1 MPRPIDATPFVADSL
16 PLLSVVM
23 PSLNQGRFL
32 AEAVRSVLDQPV
44 EGVELVVVDGGST
57 DDTVEQLAALAVQ
70 YPGRLRWTSGPDDGP
85 AQAINRAVALA
96 RGSVIGWLNSDD
108 LYEPGTIQRALDHLT
123 EKPADV
129 MVYGEAT
136 HVDVSGDLIGPYP
149 TQGPQTPLAEFANG
163 CFICQPTV
171 FVRRDV
177 WAAAGGLD
185 ESLRTAFDFDLWLKL
200 FKAFPGR
207 IGHLPQLQARS
218 RLHEGGITLR
228 MRERVALEGMQLIHR
243 HLGVAP
249 PGWLLTHFAEL
260 CAEHP
265 FQPEPVQL
273 ADAMHR
279 LVDQAAAWLASDAVH
294 MLRQRIAND
303 RPLQL
308 ATPHVYVGVH
318 PDGWACRVLEVRLR
332 QPEQPYSAVVLR
344 CRHASPAGGA
354 LRIEVTT
361 PGLAPQRLELSGP
374 GLFNIVLSV
383 AGADQLA
390 GARVIYRVVC
400 QDTFVPAAG
409 DAGSSDERE
418 LAFLVEACDPV
429 G

>member
-1 MPRPIDATPFVADSL
+1 MSPAADSLPL

-44 EGVELVVVDGGST
+44 GGIELVVVDGGSA

-96 RGSVIGWLNSDD
+96 RGAVIGWLNSDD
-108 LYEPGTIQRALDHLT
+108 LYEPGAIQRSLDHLAG
-123 EKPADV
+123 KPADV

-136 HVDVSGDLIGPYP
+136 HVDVDGNPIGPYP
-149 TQGPQTPLAEFANG
+149 TKHPQTPLAEFANG

-171 FVRRDV
+171 FVRRDA
-177 WAAAGGLD
+177 WEAAGGLD

-200 FKAFPGR
+200 FKAYPGR
-207 IGHLPQLQARS
+207 IGHLPQRQARS

-279 LVDQAAAWLASDAVH
+279 LVDQAAAWLAPDAVH

-308 ATPHVYVGVH
+308 ATPHVYVDVH
-318 PDGWACRVLEVRLR
+318 PDGWAGRVLEVRLR
-332 QPEQPYSAVVLR
+332 QPDLPYSAMVLR
-344 CRHASPAGGA
+344 CHHASPVGGA

-361 PGLAPQRLELSGP
+361 PGLAPQHIELMGP
-374 GLFNIVLSV
+374 GWFNIVLPV
-383 AGADQLA
+383 AKADQLA
-390 GARVIYRVVC
+390 GARVTYRVVC
-400 QDTFVPAAG
+400 QDTFVPAQVDEGRG
-409 DAGSSDERE
+409 DTRE
-418 LAFLVEACDPV
+418 LAFLVEGCEPV
-429 G
+429 A

>member
-1 MPRPIDATPFVADSL
+1 MSPAADSLPL

-44 EGVELVVVDGGST
+44 EGIELVVVDGGSA
-57 DDTVEQLAALAVQ
+57 DDTVEQLAALAAQ
-70 YPGRLRWTSGPDDGP
+70 YPGRLRWNSGPDDGP

-108 LYEPGTIQRALDHLT
+108 LYEPGAIQRALDHLAG
-123 EKPADV
+123 KPADV

-136 HVDVSGDLIGPYP
+136 HVDVDGHLIGPYP
-149 TQGPQTPLAEFANG
+149 TQGPQTTLAEFSNG

-171 FVRRDV
+171 FVQRDA
-177 WAAAGGLD
+177 WAAVGGLD

-200 FKAFPGR
+200 FKAYPGR

-218 RLHEGGITLR
+218 RLHEGGITMR

-249 PGWLLTHFAEL
+249 PGWLLTHFGEL
-260 CAEHP
+260 CAAHP
-265 FQPEPVQL
+265 FQPEPVKL
-273 ADAMHR
+273 VDAMHR
-279 LVDQAAAWLASDAVH
+279 LVDQAAAWLAPDAMH
-294 MLRQRIAND
+294 MLRQRIATD

-308 ATPHVYVGVH
+308 ATPHVYVDVH
-318 PDGWACRVLEVRLR
+318 PDGWAGRVLEVRLR
-332 QPEQPYSAVVLR
+332 QPDLPYSAVVLR
-344 CRHASPAGGA
+344 CRHASPVGGA

-361 PGLAPQRLELSGP
+361 PGLTTQHIELMGP
-374 GLFNIVLSV
+374 GWFNIVLPV
-383 AGADQLA
+383 AKADQLA
-390 GARVIYRVVC
+390 GARVTYRVVC
-400 QDTFVPAAG
+400 QDTFVPAQV
-409 DAGSSDERE
+409 DAGSADWRQ
-418 LAFLVEACDPV
+418 LAFLVEGCEPV
-429 G
+429 A